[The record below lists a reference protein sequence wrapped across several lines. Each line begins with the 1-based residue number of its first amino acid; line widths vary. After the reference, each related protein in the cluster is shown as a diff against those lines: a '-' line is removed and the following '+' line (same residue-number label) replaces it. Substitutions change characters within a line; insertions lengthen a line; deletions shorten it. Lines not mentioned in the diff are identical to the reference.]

1 MDEIPTIPV
10 PLRRRTLNANRVF
23 FPREL
28 RDAIPERHR
37 GRDLVL
43 DSITAVASN
52 SIWMGP
58 HIRLNLVVKE
68 TGKLTGEF
76 TVSVSME
83 PDAARALG
91 ATLTDLADKAEEPRA
106 SRL

>member
-10 PLRRRTLNANRVF
+10 PLRRRRFNANRVF

-28 RDAIPERHR
+28 RDAIPEQHR

-52 SIWMGP
+52 SMFFGP
-58 HIRLNLVVKE
+58 HVRLNLVAKE

-83 PDAARALG
+83 PAAARALA
-91 ATLTDLADKAEEPRA
+91 ATLTELAEKAGH
-106 SRL
+106 